1 MGFSFVIFHG
11 DRGLIIFSVR
21 KRCTA
26 NFYHFPC
33 QAQGARALMVMVMLF
48 NHGRE
53 EEPLSSREV
62 NATSQ
67 PTMVPS
73 LTSPVFNG
81 FYPLP
86 GCSSFF
92 THDYWPT
99 T

>member
-1 MGFSFVIFHG
+1 MQPISTISLA
-11 DRGLIIFSVR
+11 R
-21 KRCTA
+21 
-26 NFYHFPC
+26 
-33 QAQGARALMVMVMLF
+33 QGARALMVMVMLF

-53 EEPLSSREV
+53 EEPLSSGEV

-92 THDYWPT
+92 THDYWPILILHCGADWSLH
-99 T
+99 